1 MEGGRI
7 PITFQNIALINR
19 LKILIEGF
27 QSSGLPNPSE
37 HLLEAA
43 AQDNF
48 IILKT
53 QKKTPKKA
61 PHTFS
66 PSIHLLNKFVIST
79 ANSGKELS
87 DPFLGDPGVTLQVSG
102 VKPIPSQEGS
112 VHNLIVRAVIIN
124 QPGTG
129 LQGFPMAQ
137 GLNCAAHASSHQ
149 L

>member
-1 MEGGRI
+1 M
-7 PITFQNIALINR
+7 
-19 LKILIEGF
+19 
-27 QSSGLPNPSE
+27 LPNPSE

-43 AQDNF
+43 PQDNF
-48 IILKT
+48 IIKKKGK
-53 QKKTPKKA
+53 KKTD
-61 PHTFS
+61 TDIFS

-79 ANSGKELS
+79 ANSGKEFS
-87 DPFLGDPGVTLQVSG
+87 DPFLGDPSVTLQVSG
-102 VKPIPSQEGS
+102 VKPMPSQEGS
-112 VHNLIVRAVIIN
+112 VHNLLVRAVIIN